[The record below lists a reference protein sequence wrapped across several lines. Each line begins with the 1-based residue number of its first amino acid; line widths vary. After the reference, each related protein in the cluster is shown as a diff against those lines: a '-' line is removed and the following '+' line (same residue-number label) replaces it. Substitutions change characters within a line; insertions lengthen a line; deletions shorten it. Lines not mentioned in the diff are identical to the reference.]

1 MALLGLLLP
10 AGSAGCG
17 TANHDR
23 LLTAH
28 FSSVTYNRVQL
39 EFTKYAS
46 IFDIDSLTQAVST
59 WPEIVAGFERQ
70 RQDRHARKEDA
81 PGFGPYVLR
90 PTPEPCARHKDRI
103 LRPVP
108 HRCDDCVAS
117 VTLAVFD
124 VDVGT
129 DDEVVACEAALGEE
143 GLARVWY
150 STFSYR
156 PEQERPSL
164 RLVLPLA
171 SPVAPS
177 EWPGA
182 RRSIAAR
189 FKIPCDLR
197 RCGGLS
203 HFYYAPSCRA
213 GIEPIFDAHDGWP
226 LNPSTLPFA
235 PDVTPR
241 QAPIPQLPDWQP
253 PEEPTGPVDLGP
265 LRKVL
270 ADRATSLKR
279 KVNTPAQRKGELL
292 TKLLAGEPLAEHG
305 SRNDVTNQ
313 VAGMLA
319 FALPG
324 QPLSVLMGLIRPSL
338 EAMIGAGSRLTES
351 EVERML
357 LTGMRSKA
365 EFDAR
370 DRQIKET
377 VNREHA
383 RLLASIPIVDTRY
396 PVCQ

>member
-1 MALLGLLLP
+1 ML
-10 AGSAGCG
+10 
-17 TANHDR
+17 
-23 LLTAH
+23 
-28 FSSVTYNRVQL
+28 F
-39 EFTKYAS
+39 EFTKYAG
-46 IFDIDSLTQAVST
+46 IFDIDSQTPSTAT
-59 WPEIVAGFERQ
+59 WPEIVADFERQ
-70 RQDRHARKEDA
+70 RQDRQGRKEDA
-81 PGFGPYVLR
+81 PGFGPYILK

-103 LRPVP
+103 LRPAP
-108 HRCDDCVAS
+108 HRCDDCVAA

-129 DDEVVACEAALGEE
+129 EDEVVACESKLAEE
-143 GLARVWY
+143 GLARIWY

-156 PEQERPSL
+156 PEQDRPSL

-171 SPVAPS
+171 APVSPQ
-177 EWPGA
+177 EWPSV

-189 FKIPCDLR
+189 FAVPCDLR

-203 HFYYAPSCRA
+203 HFYYAPSCPA
-213 GIEPIFDAHDGWP
+213 GIAPIFDAHDGRP
-226 LNPSTLPFA
+226 LDPSTLPFV
-235 PDVTPR
+235 PDVSVR
-241 QAPIPQLPDWQP
+241 RAAIPQLPDWMP
-253 PEEPTGPVDLGP
+253 PDEPTGPVDLGP

-279 KVNTPAQRKGELL
+279 KVNTPAQKKGELL
-292 TKLLAGEPLAEHG
+292 TRLLAGEQLAEHG

-324 QPLSVLMGLIRPSL
+324 QPLSVLMGLLRPSL
-338 EAMIGAGSRLTES
+338 EAMIAAGSRLTEA

-370 DRQIKET
+370 DRQINET
-377 VNREHA
+377 INREHA
-383 RLLASIPIVDTRY
+383 RLLASIPTVDTVR
-396 PVCQ
+396 PV